1 MRIVGDDNS
10 PIRPLV
16 ALRALRQLRHD
27 PRDVEQFWL
36 LTEALRGRS
45 GWHLL
50 QRFTEHPS
58 GRKVLQQRRSLAAI
72 LQNCAALERLPH
84 GSLGYCYAEFLQA
97 HPTSPLERAARASDP
112 QRFDPADTSD
122 LAFLGSRL
130 RDMHDL
136 FHVLTG
142 YGRDLLGELCVMAFC
157 YPQHGTRSFAAMAV
171 VGSLQLRRSLDLP
184 EVTHAVRQAYQHG
197 RYAEWIPGQPI
208 EDLLAE
214 NLEGLRARWRILPP
228 TEYRAI
234 QAQLPTTQGRWLAP
248 AGKAYF

>member
-16 ALRALRQLRHD
+16 ALRALRQLQRD
-27 PRDVEQFWL
+27 PRDSEQFWL

-45 GWHLL
+45 VWHLL

-72 LQNCAALERLPH
+72 LQNRAALERLPR
-84 GSLGYCYAEFLQA
+84 GSLGYCYAEFLQN
-97 HPTSPLERAARASDP
+97 HPASALERATLASSL
-112 QRFDPADTSD
+112 QRFDPTDTSD
-122 LAFLGSRL
+122 LAFVGSRL

-157 YPQHGTRSFAAMAV
+157 YPQHGTRSFAALAL
-171 VGSLQLRRSLDLP
+171 VGSLRLRRTLDLP
-184 EVTHAVRQAYQHG
+184 EVTDAVQQAYQQG

-214 NLEGLRARWRILPP
+214 NLDGLRARWRILPP
-228 TEYRAI
+228 TAYHAI
-234 QAQLPTTQGRWLAP
+234 EARLPVQGRWLAP
-248 AGKAYF
+248 AEKAY